1 MIYCLKED
9 KDLFINEK
17 VDLTAVLLQ
26 VGWLI
31 AATIEIVC
39 GVYVGILSGLLQD
52 YDPASFM
59 SCLWKK
65 N

>member
-9 KDLFINEK
+9 KDLFINKK

-31 AATIEIVC
+31 AAAIEIVC
-39 GVYVGILSGLLQD
+39 DVYAGTLSGLLQD
-52 YDPASFM
+52 YDPASFIN
-59 SCLWKK
+59 CL
-65 N
+65 